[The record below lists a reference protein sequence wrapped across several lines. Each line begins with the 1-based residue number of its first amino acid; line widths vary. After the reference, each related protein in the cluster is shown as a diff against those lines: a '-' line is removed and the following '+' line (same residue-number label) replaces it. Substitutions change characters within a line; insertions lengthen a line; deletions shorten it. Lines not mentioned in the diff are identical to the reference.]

1 MSCLLLQLFL
11 DRVFIAL
18 IGVLNGQKDRLY
30 TVIIFSK
37 IGTVVESYR
46 RNVQLTHDAFIRD
59 SYLTQNQRSLFSVT
73 DRLVGQLKAL
83 FQLCLTFTL
92 VPNVTSSLQVL
103 IIKFRSSTMH
113 LMWFESQFPTRADV
127 SKYQRSNQI
136 VKQTLFIK
144 LRWVW
149 SPQTA

>member
-113 LMWFESQFPTRADV
+113 LM
-127 SKYQRSNQI
+127 
-136 VKQTLFIK
+136 
-144 LRWVW
+144 
-149 SPQTA
+149 